1 MIQAIALAS
10 AALDENGE
18 VLSLTEFCLA
28 CRVQPDFVQVLIDEG
43 LITARQHPAG
53 PRFGSVEIVRV
64 RRLCRLQRDF
74 EASLPAAGL
83 MLELLDEID
92 RLRTTLRCAGVDDRR

>member
-1 MIQAIALAS
+1 MVEAIALAS

-28 CRVQPDFVQVLIDEG
+28 CRVEPDFVHVLIQEG
-43 LITARQHPAG
+43 VITARPHPAG

-64 RRLCRLQRDF
+64 RRLRRLQRDF
-74 EASLPAAGL
+74 EASVPAAGL
-83 MLELLDEID
+83 MLDLLDEID
-92 RLRTTLRCAGVDDRR
+92 RLRTALRCAGVDQQA